1 MPDSDM
7 IEEIKKALPSDEKLY
22 EVSELFKVFGDKT
35 RAKILSTLAV
45 SPLYVSDIAEAVG
58 MSVSAVSHQL
68 RVLRTAQLVR
78 GVKEGKEVRYAL
90 DDEHVKEILDCGLEH
105 VGELH

>member
-1 MPDSDM
+1 MFERLKNRSN
-7 IEEIKKALPSDEKLY
+7 IERRMYAR
-22 EVSELFKVFGDKT
+22 FGYDRGNQKGV
-35 RAKILSTLAV
+35 AA
-45 SPLYVSDIAEAVG
+45 DIAEAVG

-68 RVLRTAQLVR
+68 RVLRTARLVR